1 MGMFG
6 DLLFNFSQCSQSQQT
21 HAYIVSLRTGFKYFH
36 VNKRHQKNLYQ
47 LKKFVEQETKSP
59 GFIRE

>member
-1 MGMFG
+1 
-6 DLLFNFSQCSQSQQT
+6 
-21 HAYIVSLRTGFKYFH
+21 GFKYFH